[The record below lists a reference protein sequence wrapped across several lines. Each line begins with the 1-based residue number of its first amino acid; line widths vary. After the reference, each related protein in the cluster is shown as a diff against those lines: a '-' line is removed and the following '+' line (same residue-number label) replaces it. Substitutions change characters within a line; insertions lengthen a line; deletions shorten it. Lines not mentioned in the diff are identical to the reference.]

1 MAAHI
6 AERLGQYVEQSRR
19 HQADGQ
25 RAGQTLACGPGL
37 ARSLVQAEQA
47 AFDVVGNSQS
57 RRCGQGAAARAL
69 EKFHAQ
75 AFFHARNGLAKSGL
89 RDAQLMGG
97 LTDGAVFQTRSEEYT
112 SEIQSLMRTSY
123 DVFCLKNKKTNTF

>member
-1 MAAHI
+1 MK
-6 AERLGQYVEQSRR
+6 RLPPRLTRTDTLFPYTTLFRSSRR

-97 LTDGAVFQTRSEEYT
+97 LTDGAVFQNGDRKS
-112 SEIQSLMRTSY
+112 
-123 DVFCLKNKKTNTF
+123 VV

>member
-1 MAAHI
+1 MRI
-6 AERLGQYVEQSRR
+6 SDWSSDVCSSDL
-19 HQADGQ
+19 
-25 RAGQTLACGPGL
+25 QTLACGPGL

-97 LTDGAVFQTRSEEYT
+97 LTDGAVFQNGQEVLDRKSTRLNS
-112 SEIQSLMRTSY
+112 SH
-123 DVFCLKNKKTNTF
+123 

>member
-1 MAAHI
+1 MRI
-6 AERLGQYVEQSRR
+6 SDWSSDVCSSDL
-19 HQADGQ
+19 
-25 RAGQTLACGPGL
+25 
-37 ARSLVQAEQA
+37 QAEQA

-97 LTDGAVFQTRSEEYT
+97 LTDGAVFQHGQEVFELRSVELRVGKGCVSTCRYRG
-112 SEIQSLMRTSY
+112 SPYI
-123 DVFCLKNKKTNTF
+123 